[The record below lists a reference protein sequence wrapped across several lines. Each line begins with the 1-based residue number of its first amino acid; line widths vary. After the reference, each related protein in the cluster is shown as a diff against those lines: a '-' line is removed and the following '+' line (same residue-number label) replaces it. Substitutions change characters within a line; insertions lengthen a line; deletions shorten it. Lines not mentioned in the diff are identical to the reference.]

1 MKKVFSIIVLMT
13 ALAIFVGAASET
25 TFIENNTDYISKN
38 EKSHKKEFDVKP
50 GGKVNIEL
58 RCGGAIEIVGWDKNV
73 VSVDLEVRGRDTDD
87 LNVEIY
93 QDGNNVNISSYFDN
107 EEHNNKTHQKLLVNV
122 PREFNVEFETMGGN
136 VKVDKVQGIMEGKT
150 MGGHLDLSNLKGQLD
165 IMTMG
170 GEINV
175 SDCEVD
181 GKVKTMGGAVLVENV
196 VGDLDASSMGGKVT
210 QRNVKGK
217 EGSIGKEVNI
227 STMGGEIDVDS
238 APNGAKV
245 KTMGGNITINSVSK
259 FVDAV
264 TYGGDIEIKEVDGKV
279 HAKTLG
285 GDVDVKFIGSGDDK
299 DINLNSLGGNMTLYV
314 PSNFSMDV
322 FIEITITE
330 EWADEHNNLDNIKV
344 IGDFNLSGELSKD
357 WDDSN
362 GSPRKYY
369 RAKGSFNGG
378 KNKVVIKTINGDVT
392 FKKL

>member
-1 MKKVFSIIVLMT
+1 MKKIISIIVLIAVVT
-13 ALAIFVGAASET
+13 IFVGAASET
-25 TFIENNTDYISKN
+25 TFIENNTDRMSKN
-38 EKSHKKEFDVKP
+38 EKSYKKEFDVKP
-50 GGKVNIEL
+50 GGKVYIEL
-58 RCGGAIEIVGWDKNV
+58 RCGGAIEIEGWDKNV
-73 VSVDLEVRGRDTDD
+73 VSVDLEVSGRNADD
-87 LNVEIY
+87 INVEID
-93 QDGNNVNISSYFDN
+93 QDGNNVNISSYFDD
-107 EEHNNKTHQKLLVNV
+107 EQRNNKSHQKLFVNV

-136 VKVDKVQGIMEGKT
+136 VKIDKVQGIAEGKT
-150 MGGHLDLSNLKGQLD
+150 MGGQLDLSNLKGQLD

-175 SDCEVD
+175 LDCEVD

-196 VGDLDASSMGGKVT
+196 IGDLDASSMGGKVT

-245 KTMGGNITINSVSK
+245 KTMGGNVTINSVSK
-259 FVDAV
+259 FVDAI

-279 HAKTLG
+279 QAKTMG

-299 DINLNSLGGNMTLYV
+299 DINLNSLGGNITLYV
-314 PSNFSMDV
+314 PSDFSMDV
-322 FIEITITE
+322 FIEIAITE
-330 EWADEHNNLDNIKV
+330 EYADEHDNIEEIKPA
-344 IGDFNLSGELSKD
+344 GDFNLTGELSKD

-378 KNKVVIKTINGDVT
+378 ENKVVIKTINGDVT
-392 FKKL
+392 LKKL

>member
-13 ALAIFVGAASET
+13 ALAMFVGAASET
-25 TFIENNTDYISKN
+25 TFIENNIDHTSKN
-38 EKSHKKEFDVKP
+38 EKSHKKEFNVKP

-58 RCGGAIEIVGWDKNV
+58 RCGGAIEIEGWDKNI
-73 VSVDLEVRGRDTDD
+73 VSVDLEVRGRDADE
-87 LNVEIY
+87 LNIEIV
-93 QDGNNVNISSYFDN
+93 QDGDNINISSYFDD
-107 EEHNNKTHQKLLVNV
+107 EQHNNKTHQKLLVNV
-122 PREFNVEFETMGGN
+122 PRDYNVEFETMGGN
-136 VKVDKVQGIMEGKT
+136 VKIDKVQGIMEGKT
-150 MGGHLDLSNLKGQLD
+150 MGGSLDLSNLKGQLD

-210 QRNVKGK
+210 QRDVKGRK
-217 EGSIGKEVNI
+217 GSIGKEVNI
-227 STMGGEIDVDS
+227 STMGGEINVDS

-259 FVDAV
+259 FVDAI

-279 HAKTLG
+279 QAKTMG

-314 PSNFSMDV
+314 PSDFSMDV

-330 EWADEHNNLDNIKV
+330 EYADEHDNIEDIKPA
-344 IGDFNLSGELSKD
+344 GDFSLTGELSKD

-362 GSPRKYY
+362 GSPRKFY

-378 KNKVVIKTINGDVT
+378 KNKVIIKTINGDVT
-392 FKKL
+392 LNKI